1 MSTVKEEMQHLQ
13 KGDLKMK
20 LNSGSAYTF
29 EYDGVNFMFTIID
42 NFCACYA
49 EDQYQFGYELG
60 QHGEI
65 ETPEEIMEFL
75 IVNYDGG
82 NIIIE
87 E

>member
-1 MSTVKEEMQHLQ
+1 
-13 KGDLKMK
+13 MK

-29 EYDGVNFMFTIID
+29 EYDGFEFMFTIID
-42 NFCACYA
+42 NFCECYV
-49 EDQYQFGYELG
+49 ENRYQFGYELG
-60 QHGEI
+60 QNGKEI

>member
-1 MSTVKEEMQHLQ
+1 
-13 KGDLKMK
+13 MK

-42 NFCACYA
+42 NFCECYA

-60 QHGEI
+60 QNGEI
-65 ETPEEIMEFL
+65 ETPEEIAEFL